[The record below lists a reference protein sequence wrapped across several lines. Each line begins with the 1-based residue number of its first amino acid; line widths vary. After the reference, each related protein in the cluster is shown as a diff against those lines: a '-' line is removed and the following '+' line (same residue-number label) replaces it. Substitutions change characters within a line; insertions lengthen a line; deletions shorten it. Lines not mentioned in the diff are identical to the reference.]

1 MKIRTTEDCN
11 DLDWLSLRSGFI
23 PELSEP
29 EHRDFLQRFSRESSG
44 FQAFIA
50 HDESGKA
57 TGFAEVSIRRDYVNG
72 CRYRPALFLEGIF
85 VLPECRGQGI
95 ARAVCEEAERW
106 GLEQGCKEFASD
118 VYIDDNDSLAA
129 HAGLGFVE
137 AERVV
142 CLSKPLAPGGSE
154 K

>member
-1 MKIRTTEDCN
+1 VVKIRTTENGSDK
-11 DLDWLSLRSGFI
+11 DWLSLRAGFM
-23 PELSEP
+23 PEASES
-29 EHRDFLQRFSRESSG
+29 EHEQFLLAMSRESRG
-44 FQAFIA
+44 FRAYIA
-50 HDESGKA
+50 HDEIGRA

-72 CRYRPALFLEGIF
+72 CHHRPALFLEGIY

-95 ARAVCEEAERW
+95 AREVCHAAESW
-106 GLEQGCKEFASD
+106 GLEQGCLEFASD
-118 VYIDDNDSLAA
+118 VYLDDDASLAA

-142 CLSKPLAPGGSE
+142 CLVKQLVE